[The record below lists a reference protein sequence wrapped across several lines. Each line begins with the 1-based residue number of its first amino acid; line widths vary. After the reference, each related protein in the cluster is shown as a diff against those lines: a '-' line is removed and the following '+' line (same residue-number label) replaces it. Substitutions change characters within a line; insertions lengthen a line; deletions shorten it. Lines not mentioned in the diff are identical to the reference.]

1 MVCGKSKFLVR
12 YENYL
17 DDYKKSYRVKVS
29 NVFKNNLFIEKSL
42 PKKEIPSVLSA
53 ATIASALFI
62 DKPEMRPN
70 SANKFFDAL
79 ASGTPL
85 MINYGG
91 WMHELIE
98 ALDCGLVM
106 WQKPIEQ
113 VAWEL
118 DQKMHDEQW
127 LKQASQAAMKLAED
141 CFDRDILAN
150 KLIAVLQATVEGKPQ
165 RAAKKAP

>member
-53 ATIASALFI
+53 AKIASALFI
-62 DKPEMRPN
+62 DKPEMR
-70 SANKFFDAL
+70 
-79 ASGTPL
+79 
-85 MINYGG
+85 
-91 WMHELIE
+91 
-98 ALDCGLVM
+98 LVM

-118 DQKMHDEQW
+118 DQKMHDEEW
-127 LKQASQAAMKLAED
+127 LKQASQAAMKLAEE